1 MTQPAQ
7 SPTQS
12 GPSTYNRALLW
23 FAGVAIAI
31 SLPLLINLLGR
42 IQSEHAM
49 RSASEQMA
57 VQVKNNQL
65 QYEQL
70 QAALA
75 YAQSPAYTEQWARQ
89 QAHWA
94 RSGEVVIMMPR
105 DATEV
110 ARPWWDAFITR

>member
-1 MTQPAQ
+1 M
-7 SPTQS
+7 
-12 GPSTYNRALLW
+12 YNRALLW

-42 IQSEHAM
+42 VQSEQAM
-49 RSASEQMA
+49 RSAQEQMA

-75 YAQSPAYTEQWARQ
+75 YAQSEAYTEQWARQ

-94 RSGEVVIMMPR
+94 RPGEVVVMMPQ
-105 DATEV
+105 DEMAT
-110 ARPWWDAFITR
+110 ARPWWDAFVTR